1 MTTWLKSVKLTPQ
14 IVTISIADLAAT
26 PIETTGT
33 ILARP
38 SLDPSVSSP
47 RNRTVEIFPTTLVSN
62 VKNFSFS
69 VNRESS
75 VKGKDQSVQ
84 LTSSY

>member
-38 SLDPSVSSP
+38 NPSVSSP

-69 VNRESS
+69 SPWNP
-75 VKGKDQSVQ
+75 Q
-84 LTSSY
+84 